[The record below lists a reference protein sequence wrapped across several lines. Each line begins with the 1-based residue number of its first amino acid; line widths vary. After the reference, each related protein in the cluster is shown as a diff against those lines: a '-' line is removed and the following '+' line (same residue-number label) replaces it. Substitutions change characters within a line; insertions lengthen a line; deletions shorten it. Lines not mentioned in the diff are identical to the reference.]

1 MQKLVWS
8 NSTNSYSE
16 MFQKKLFLSF
26 RGNMR
31 GRDQSYPGARLAAW
45 SVAKVKLY
53 QRYFSATYLKLL
65 TTSGTIAISCP
76 LTYHVYCAVILY
88 LIFSELLTKGC
99 FLCQFQKFAKL
110 QKKTAVEFFLWKSCW
125 LTASKFAEVEPH
137 DECLLWNN

>member
-1 MQKLVWS
+1 
-8 NSTNSYSE
+8 

-26 RGNMR
+26 RGNMH
-31 GRDQSYPGARLAAW
+31 GRDQSYPGAQLAAW

-88 LIFSELLTKGC
+88 LIFSELFTKGC

-110 QKKTAVEFFLWKSCW
+110 QKKKRRWNFLYGNVVGLQHPNLLKWNPTKSVFLGITDIIFWGFFR
-125 LTASKFAEVEPH
+125 
-137 DECLLWNN
+137 NNY

>member
-1 MQKLVWS
+1 MVWS
-8 NSTNSYSE
+8 NSKNSYSE

-26 RGNMR
+26 RGNMH
-31 GRDQSYPGARLAAW
+31 GRDQSYPGAQLAAW

-88 LIFSELLTKGC
+88 LIFSELFTKGC

-110 QKKTAVEFFLWKSCW
+110 QKKNRGGIFFM
-125 LTASKFAEVEPH
+125 EM
-137 DECLLWNN
+137 LLAYSIQIYWSGTPRRVSSLE

>member
-1 MQKLVWS
+1 MVWS
-8 NSTNSYSE
+8 NSKNSYSE

-26 RGNMR
+26 RGNMH
-31 GRDQSYPGARLAAW
+31 GRDQSYPGAQLAAW

-88 LIFSELLTKGC
+88 LIFSELFTKRC

-110 QKKTAVEFFLWKSCW
+110 QKKKKKRGGIFFMEKLLAYSIQICW
-125 LTASKFAEVEPH
+125 SGTPRWVSSLE
-137 DECLLWNN
+137 